1 MVIVHK
7 LDDFLY
13 ELFPKARTA
22 GNSLDILKEEIESFY
37 FFGPFKPKVSI
48 QDDTI
53 LVEIDTS
60 SILSQQEDF
69 KKVVGLC
76 EKGKYKDAK
85 PILKNLILKNPTN
98 SEYHR
103 IMGQVHSDEGEQE
116 ESINSLIDAL
126 RWDSRNGYALLM
138 MGNIF
143 MKDKKDTTTAMKY
156 FNQALVV
163 NPNDYITINNIGVIL
178 MEKGNLKQAKEL
190 FKKGLS
196 VNEKYP
202 NTLYALGLIEEK
214 ENNLQAAFEW
224 TIQSIKCNPSKDQLY
239 QNSIRQ
245 VFDAAKKIIDSD
257 GAKKIL
263 SEYRHKLEFEGG
275 IEIDL
280 IEDSS
285 IPTTAKIE
293 FAENYDRSKHI
304 IKFKPEHPAK
314 EHLVMHELV
323 HLDLVIEAR
332 KENINQ
338 LFISTQEHK
347 RAFVKKL
354 ESNIKI
360 LIKNGISEESA
371 KKFIEG
377 LFEGLNRQVYNAP
390 IDLFIEDFLYK
401 TFPLLRPYQFF
412 SLYSMVLEGVK
423 AVTNKDVLELAPKDV
438 LSFSKI
444 YNLVNAI
451 QFKELY
457 GIDMIKDFDPSP
469 LEQKLAQKF
478 YDEFLEYKNDRQPGE
493 EYELVLHWAQDLKLE
508 KNFELVDEKEFR
520 TKRTDAGNILSAIEN
535 DPFGF
540 ETPDPAKDQDMEQF
554 RQSQKNIG
562 TNMAVVLFMVE
573 ALKYFEG
580 MTKDKIKTIAVEIAM
595 QGIHGYRPDKMDYRI
610 SSISGKV
617 FSGYHILAYYYVSWM
632 MSNPEMVPQLQL
644 PFEEE
649 YNLAMEMI
657 KQKDKN

>member
-7 LDDFLY
+7 LGDFLF
-13 ELFPKARTA
+13 ELFPKARTF
-22 GNSLDILKEEIESFY
+22 GDSLDILKEEIESFY
-37 FFGPFKPKVSI
+37 SFGPYKPKVSI
-48 QDDTI
+48 QDDNI
-53 LVEIDTS
+53 LVEIDTPA
-60 SILSQQEDF
+60 ILSQQEAF

-76 EKGKYKDAK
+76 EKGKYKEAK
-85 PILKNLILKNPTN
+85 PILKNLILKNPSN

-103 IMGQVHSDEGEQE
+103 IMGQILSDEGDQE

-143 MKDKKDTTTAMKY
+143 MKEKKDTKTAMKY
-156 FNQALVV
+156 FNQALEV
-163 NPNDYITINNIGVIL
+163 NPKDYITMNNIGVIL
-178 MEKGNLKQAKEL
+178 MEQGKLNEAKEY
-190 FKKGLS
+190 FKKGLLI
-196 VNEKYP
+196 NEKYP

-214 ENNLQAAFEW
+214 ENNLQSSFEW
-224 TIQSIKCNPSKDQLY
+224 TIQSLKCNQSKDQLY

-245 VFDAAKKIIDSD
+245 VFDVAKRIIDSD
-257 GAKKIL
+257 DAKKIL

-275 IEIDL
+275 VEIDL
-280 IEDSS
+280 EEDPS
-285 IPTTAKIE
+285 IPTSAKIE
-293 FAENYDRSKHI
+293 FAENYDRDKHI
-304 IKFKPEHPAK
+304 IKFKPGQPAK

-347 RAFVKKL
+347 REFVNKL
-354 ESNIKI
+354 ESNIKV
-360 LIKNGISEESA
+360 LRKNGISEESSY
-371 KKFIEG
+371 KFLES

-390 IDLFIEDFLYK
+390 IDLFIEDFLFR
-401 TFPLLRPYQFF
+401 TFQSLRPYQFF

-423 AVTNKDVLELAPKDV
+423 AVTNKNVLELTPKDI

-457 GIDMIKDFDPSP
+457 GIDMIKDFDPST

-478 YDEFLEYKNDRQPGE
+478 YDEFLEYKEDRQPGE
-493 EYELVLHWAQDLKLE
+493 EYELVLHWAQDLKLD

-520 TKRTDAGNILSAIEN
+520 TKRSNADNILSAIEN
-535 DPFGF
+535 DPYGL
-540 ETPDPAKDQDMEQF
+540 ETPDPAKDRDMEQF
-554 RQSQKNIG
+554 RQSQKKIG

-580 MTKDKIKTIAVEIAM
+580 MTGDRIKTIAVEIAM

-617 FSGYHILAYYYVSWM
+617 FSGYHILAYYYVSWIL
-632 MSNPEMVPQLQL
+632 SNPEMVPQLQL
-644 PFEEE
+644 PYEEE
-649 YNLAMEMI
+649 YGMA
-657 KQKDKN
+657 KQMFEGGE